1 MFVVYDD
8 INWGRTSG
16 GQNVE
21 WMFTA
26 SPFELKPWAKE
37 LLLRW
42 SANDAVS
49 QKERDRNDGVYSQQ
63 KNRNPFID
71 LPDLA
76 DYIWGSKADLP
87 RNAQYSS
94 PGVRMKRLHYWSYTY
109 PTSIPCR

>member
-1 MFVVYDD
+1 MYMFVVYDD

-49 QKERDRNDGVYSQQ
+49 QG
-63 KNRNPFID
+63 
-71 LPDLA
+71 A
-76 DYIWGSKADLP
+76 
-87 RNAQYSS
+87 
-94 PGVRMKRLHYWSYTY
+94 
-109 PTSIPCR
+109 